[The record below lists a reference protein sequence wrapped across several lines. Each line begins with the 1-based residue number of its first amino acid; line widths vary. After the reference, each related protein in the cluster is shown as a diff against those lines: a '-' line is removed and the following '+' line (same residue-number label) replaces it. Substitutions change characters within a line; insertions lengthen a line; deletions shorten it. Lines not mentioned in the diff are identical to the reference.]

1 MIFKK
6 SSSIPE
12 NREVDLVTNPSY
24 STTKVPSSS
33 TPENREVAPVT
44 NSSYAT
50 TKVCSSSTPENR
62 EVDLVNNSFYSTTKD
77 LSSSTPENRE
87 VDFVNNPSY
96 STIKVPSTST
106 PYANAEDPHFYE
118 DASMITYTAK
128 TESKCSTSK
137 PSTVTKNTEDNVY
150 EDVSSAVY
158 KVGKTKFKISIS
170 IKLKF
175 MMATV
180 ITLFVIL
187 SALFLFPVIFAKNY
201 QVSNIPI
208 L

>member
-1 MIFKK
+1 MTLSPILLIQQPKFLQVLLQRIEKLPL
-6 SSSIPE
+6 SPIPLMQQPKFVQVLLQRIE
-12 NREVDLVTNPSY
+12 KLTL
-24 STTKVPSSS
+24 STT
-33 TPENREVAPVT
+33 
-44 NSSYAT
+44 
-50 TKVCSSSTPENR
+50 
-62 EVDLVNNSFYSTTKD
+62 
-77 LSSSTPENRE
+77 LSIQQPKIFQVLLQRIERLTL
-87 VDFVNNPSY
+87 